1 MRVQVQVGTKWREA
15 EATIDEKGH
24 AHVLLPF
31 PYGYR
36 TFKEWRP
43 LKAKRNGKKAQAA
56 A

>member
-1 MRVQVQVGTKWREA
+1 MKVQVKVGSKWRHA
-15 EATIDEKGH
+15 EATIDEKGL

-36 TFKEWRP
+36 TFKEWKKP
-43 LKAKRNGKKAQAA
+43 NKAKANGKAA